1 MSELG
6 LGRQRQ
12 ADIYTGALSGGSR
25 SVPIDPA
32 QLEEGARRRMSPQAF
47 AYVAGGAGL
56 EGTMR
61 ANRAAFDRLRIVLR
75 VLRDVSKRD
84 TSVELFGRNLPG
96 PFLLAPIGVLEMA
109 HRQAALA
116 VARAAASEG
125 VPMIF
130 SNQASV
136 PMERCAAAMGSSRA
150 GFSST
155 GPHRTSSSRASFTAR
170 RPAGATRSWSLAR

>member
-6 LGRQRQ
+6 IGRQLQ
-12 ADIYTGALSGGSR
+12 ADIYIGALSGGRR

-96 PFLLAPIGVLEMA
+96 PFLLAPSGFLQVAQREA
-109 HRQAALA
+109 NSA
-116 VARAAASEG
+116 VPRTPASEG

-170 RPAGATRSWSLAR
+170 GPPGAPRWGSLP